1 MGAMIDG
8 SWRGIEQAAR
18 MLTGAV
24 QQVDKAGERIHYR
37 IGTLVKDTAQEYA
50 PISPTTSLLNKARKA
65 AWKKKLKHRARTTS
79 RPSPGGLTRSI
90 TFKSTATWARIF
102 VAANAEAGRYA
113 FRIHEEKG
121 ATWWKRGLGTVA
133 KGPKADAKFIS
144 RAAVD
149 RYDDMK
155 AIVLDETKK
164 LTIVNLTGGT

>member
-1 MGAMIDG
+1 MADG
-8 SWRGIEQAAR
+8 WQGLDRAVK

-65 AWKKKLKHRARTTS
+65 AGKPKIRHRPRTTS
-79 RPSPGGLTRSI
+79 RPMPGGLTRSI
-90 TFKSTATWARIF
+90 TFKSTTTWAKIY

-121 ATWWKRGLGTVA
+121 VTWWKRGMGTVA
-133 KGPKADAKFIS
+133 KGPKADHKFIS
-144 RAAVD
+144 RAATD

-155 AIVLDETKK
+155 KIVVDETSK
-164 LTIVNLTGGT
+164 LTILNLVGGT